1 VTDTRRLA
9 EELAGAVAAREI
21 VTAPSARGAD
31 FDLAAGYAVER
42 DLVRMRRDAGH
53 KTTGVKVGYANK
65 AMWRALKLDT
75 LVWAHMY
82 DDTVRYA
89 DACPPEPWRRGT
101 NAATLSLAHTIS
113 PRIEPE
119 IVFKLKAPLSAGITE
134 AVAAGITEVVAAL
147 QAVEWLALG
156 FEIIDCPYAGWKYQ
170 PADFVAAYGLHSAL
184 IVGEP
189 RPVTA
194 ASISELAEQLATFK
208 VRLSK
213 GGQLV
218 AEGSGRNALRSPAL
232 CLAELAS
239 AMAKQ
244 DGTEPLAAG
253 DLISSGTLTES
264 TPIQPGATWTASVEG
279 IALPPLTLTLL

>member
-1 VTDTRRLA
+1 MISIHALGLELTAAYAERRTLSSPPSSDG
-9 EELAGAVAAREI
+9 LDLS
-21 VTAPSARGAD
+21 TA
-31 FDLAAGYAVER
+31 YAVER
-42 DLVRMRRDAGH
+42 ELVRMRRSGGH
-53 KTTGVKVGYANK
+53 QTVGVKVGYANK
-65 AMWRALKLDT
+65 AMWRLLKLET

-89 DACPPEPWRRGT
+89 
-101 NAATLSLAHTIS
+101 NANVATRSLAHTIS

-119 IVFKLKAPLSAGITE
+119 IVFKMKAPLGAGVTEAASAGITE
-134 AVAAGITEVVAAL
+134 ALAAL
-147 QAVEWLALG
+147 GAVEWLALG
-156 FEIIDCPYAGWKYQ
+156 FEIIDCPYADWKYQ
-170 PADFVAAYGLHSAL
+170 PADFVAAYGLHVAL

-194 ASISELAEQLATFK
+194 SSISELAEQLATFK

-213 GGQLV
+213 DGQQV

-279 IALPPLTLTLL
+279 IALSTLTLTLV